1 MRLLCLFLV
10 GISAFACKDKP
21 AAKPADPGA
30 ARPPTPA
37 GSAAVPAAPAAS
49 APAAPALDADKSF
62 DDEQRDAAW
71 AGSMEQQVHAVAPQ
85 LSEVACKRMQCR
97 VTLTAQSEAELV
109 AATDK
114 LQASDS
120 LPSIDGMQ
128 HILLTKPEQSGG
140 TYKMKLYVRF
150 DRE

>member
-1 MRLLCLFLV
+1 MCLFLV
-10 GISAFACKDKP
+10 GITAFACKDKP
-21 AAKPADPGA
+21 AAKPADQTAPK
-30 ARPPTPA
+30 PPTPA
-37 GSAAVPAAPAAS
+37 PAQPVPPAS
-49 APAAPALDADKSF
+49 APATSAAAAPAIEADKSF

-71 AGSMEQQVHAVAPQ
+71 AGSMEKQVHAVAPQ
-85 LSEVACKRMQCR
+85 LTDIACKRMQCR

-128 HILLTKPEQSGG
+128 HILLTKPVESGG

>member
-1 MRLLCLFLV
+1 MHARQPV
-10 GISAFACKDKP
+10 ISRRADVVRAVAQHAFP
-21 AAKPADPGA
+21 ARRK
-30 ARPPTPA
+30 
-37 GSAAVPAAPAAS
+37 
-49 APAAPALDADKSF
+49 L
-62 DDEQRDAAW
+62 
-71 AGSMEQQVHAVAPQ
+71 HAVAPQ
-85 LSEVACKRMQCR
+85 LSDIACKRMQCR

-114 LQASDS
+114 LQGSDS